1 MTRILHV
8 DAFAGIAG
16 DMFVAALIHAGAP
29 LDEVIAGV
37 RALGVPGWDARSFK
51 AARGAYLA
59 TRFEVFPVED
69 PSLPGAGG
77 GARPPP
83 QRLPPSRGS
92 LPRGHGA
99 SPRQTSDVPS
109 LAVITSRAS
118 GLTAPRSVLTS
129 AVRPSVR
136 DRRATKPRDE
146 GHAHDHGHGHGHAHG
161 HSHAH
166 GHGDDVFPGQPSR
179 AWRDIRASIEAAQLA
194 PRVKARA
201 LRVFGVLAEAEARV
215 HGMAPDDVTFH
226 EVGAVDSIVDI
237 VGACVALE
245 CLRIDALTVGP
256 IPMGSGSV
264 RTEHGLLPVPVPA
277 TVEVL
282 RGFPV
287 VASPFTGELVT
298 PTGAAIVAGLATPSA
313 FPAMRVAGVGY
324 GAGKRDPA
332 THANVLRVIVGDSDT
347 HGATVVAPEAAPRAE
362 ADTTPT
368 DVVELRANVDDLTGE
383 SVPGVIDALLAAG
396 ALDAWTTPISMK
408 KGRPGLQIAALA
420 APGDRARVGDAL
432 LRHAGT
438 FGYRWSP
445 APREVCVRA
454 WERVTTPF
462 GEVRVKVARRD
473 GELLHAAPEHEDVA
487 AAARA
492 HGVPVT
498 EVRGAALAA
507 WYGTRAC

>member
-1 MTRILHV
+1 M
-8 DAFAGIAG
+8 
-16 DMFVAALIHAGAP
+16 
-29 LDEVIAGV
+29 
-37 RALGVPGWDARSFK
+37 
-51 AARGAYLA
+51 
-59 TRFEVFPVED
+59 
-69 PSLPGAGG
+69 
-77 GARPPP
+77 
-83 QRLPPSRGS
+83 
-92 LPRGHGA
+92 
-99 SPRQTSDVPS
+99 
-109 LAVITSRAS
+109 
-118 GLTAPRSVLTS
+118 
-129 AVRPSVR
+129 
-136 DRRATKPRDE
+136 
-146 GHAHDHGHGHGHAHG
+146 
-161 HSHAH
+161 
-166 GHGDDVFPGQPSR
+166 FPGQPSR
-179 AWRDIRASIEAAQLA
+179 AWRDIRASIAEAALA

-245 CLRIDALTVGP
+245 CLGIDSLSVGP

-313 FPAMRVAGVGY
+313 FPSMRIAGVGY

-332 THANVLRVIVGDSDT
+332 THANVLRVILGESEQDS
-347 HGATVVAPEAAPRAE
+347 
-362 ADTTPT
+362 DTTPT

-396 ALDAWTTPISMK
+396 ALDAWTTPIAMK

-420 APGDRARVGDAL
+420 APGDRERVGDAL

-438 FGYRWSP
+438 FGYRWNP

-454 WERVTTPF
+454 WEHVTTPF
-462 GEVRVKVARRD
+462 GEVRVKIARRE
-473 GELLHAAPEHEDVA
+473 GALLHAAPEHEDVA

-492 HGVPVT
+492 HGVPVA